1 MWDNLPMIYFMAKVC
16 INGPKE
22 TFMLEIGFK
31 EKCKVLVNFT
41 GNRGMLITANIKM
54 IWSMEKVK
62 WNGIHIRGIE
72 EIGPLAKNMDM
83 VNK

>member
-1 MWDNLPMIYFMAKVC
+1 MIYFMARAC
-16 INGPKE
+16 INGSKE

-41 GNRGMLITANIKM
+41 GNRGMYIMANTKM
-54 IWSMEKVK
+54 IWNMEKAK
-62 WNGIHIRGIE
+62 WNGTHIEDIE
-72 EIGPLAKNMDM
+72 EIGRLEKSMDM